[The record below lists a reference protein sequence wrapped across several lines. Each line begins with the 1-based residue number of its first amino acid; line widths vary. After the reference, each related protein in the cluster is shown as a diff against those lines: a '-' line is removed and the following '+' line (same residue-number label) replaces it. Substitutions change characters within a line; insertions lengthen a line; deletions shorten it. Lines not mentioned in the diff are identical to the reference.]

1 MQPKYFAGLDLGQ
14 LSDYTALAI
23 LEHVGPG
30 ERASLP
36 DQTFHVRHLHRYPLG
51 TSYPA
56 IVDDVARLFDLP
68 PLNGEVVLSVD
79 ATGVGVAVMDLFQQ
93 ATRWP
98 KLINHDVITGRPL
111 YAPPHRPKLRLTR
124 LHPITITGGDQVHR
138 EGRAYRVPKRDLVG
152 AVQVGLQGMGLKIA
166 PDLEFAETL
175 TRELR
180 DFRVKVSLAGHD
192 SYGVADEWRQGQHD
206 DLVLAVSL
214 AAWTARSVA
223 GTTFMAI

>member
-30 ERASLP
+30 ERATLP
-36 DQTFHVRHLHRYPLG
+36 EQTFHVRHLHRYPLG

-79 ATGVGVAVMDLFQQ
+79 ATGVGVAVMDLFKQ

-98 KLINHDVITGRPL
+98 NVVGHTIDGAPF
-111 YAPPHRPKLRLTR
+111 YAPPHRPKLRLKR

-138 EGRAYRVPKRDLVG
+138 DGRAYRVPKRDLVG

-166 PDLEFAETL
+166 PELEFAETL

-180 DFRVKVSLAGHD
+180 DFRVRVSLAGHD

-214 AAWTARSVA
+214 AAWTARNGSTFSAVA
-223 GTTFMAI
+223 I